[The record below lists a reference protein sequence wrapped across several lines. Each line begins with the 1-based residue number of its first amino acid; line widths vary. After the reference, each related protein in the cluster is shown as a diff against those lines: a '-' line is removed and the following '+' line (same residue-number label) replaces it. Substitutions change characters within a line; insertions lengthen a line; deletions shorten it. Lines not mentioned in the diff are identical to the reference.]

1 MLLECWFP
9 RDLKKTHNLCG
20 LYSSKTSNKSNM
32 SGVKSKTDWINPRSE
47 MKETLQTSFVRSSV
61 SQNCKTTN
69 HPSFLQRDA
78 QATTQCEQKVKK
90 FLISSWIW
98 DGSWRFSSL
107 HWVTA
112 GSQDWSQF
120 QKSFTANPWST
131 ALRKL
136 WNASVRL
143 SLRKECRIQY
153 TVIPFCSISLSGYQQ
168 LPQRFNLVH
177 WSENTLGKR
186 TL

>member
-1 MLLECWFP
+1 
-9 RDLKKTHNLCG
+9 
-20 LYSSKTSNKSNM
+20 M
-32 SGVKSKTDWINPRSE
+32 SGVKSKTDWNNLRSE
-47 MKETLQTSFVRSSV
+47 IKQTLQTSFVRSSELYLWTVKLPSIPV
-61 SQNCKTTN
+61 SCS
-69 HPSFLQRDA
+69 HSLRWDA
-78 QATTQCEQKVKK
+78 QVTTQCEYKVKK

-98 DGSWRFSSL
+98 DGSWCFSSL

-112 GSQDWSQF
+112 GSQDWSQL
-120 QKSFTANPWST
+120 QKSFTASPWST

-136 WNASVRL
+136 CNALMRL

-153 TVIPFCSISLSGYQQ
+153 KVIPFCSISLSGYQQ